1 MIKLTK
7 ILLGGT
13 IGLVT
18 LVGCQQAPPPSEEV
32 SQEPTEKEAV
42 VEESFEEGDTG
53 TLTSE
58 PEASTESEEEPLDDS
73 Q

>member
-1 MIKLTK
+1 MNKFK
-7 ILLGGT
+7 NILLGGT

-18 LVGCQQAPPPSEEV
+18 LVGCQKAPPPAERT

-53 TLTSE
+53 ALVTE
-58 PEASTESEEEPLDDS
+58 PEASTESEEEPLGDS